1 MEWSGTCTAFGP
13 MTLKCRASN
22 KLETEFFKLFLGT
35 LTVGGELVASCPAI
49 ADADPVLPLRQPGL
63 LRKRPLYLKK

>member
-13 MTLKCRASN
+13 MTLKCGASN
-22 KLETEFFKLFLGT
+22 KLEIEFFKLFLGM

-49 ADADPVLPLRQPGL
+49 ADADPVLPLTQPGL
-63 LRKRPLYLKK
+63 LRKRPLHLKK